1 MSEEYDYEMVLVCES
16 IIVDEDHMY
25 CGKKARWIAEWSDR
39 QMILCDEH
47 RSDAQAAHDRDHDY
61 DQTGITWT
69 RIVYH
74 DDEE

>member
-1 MSEEYDYEMVLVCES
+1 MPEEYDCEMVLVCES
-16 IIVDEDHMY
+16 IIVDENYRY
-25 CGKKARWIAEWSDR
+25 CGKEARWIVEWSDR
-39 QMILCDEH
+39 RMILCDEH
-47 RSDAQAAHDRDHDY
+47 KGDAQEAYDTDHSY